1 MPTTEY
7 PQLEGQIYTSNS
19 ASSRFYAPSD
29 ISRIH
34 GMQWEYICSAPN
46 GRNEGT
52 TSWLC
57 FHSHWQWFWGWQ
69 YTKLQHSMSIGFFF
83 IQVQWCYLSLCC
95 HTLVWKDQQCT
106 QWKHRN
112 VEGPSCLSTK
122 PLALHCSYPHWYYIL
137 CCSSG
142 SHLWCQLISHDLK
155 PCHAYNMFNMFYVN
169 TYVDHH
175 AFSFAGWSTFY
186 ILGYVCSTHQ

>member
-1 MPTTEY
+1 MP
-7 PQLEGQIYTSNS
+7 QVTSAEFMGCS
-19 ASSRFYAPSD
+19 ESTYVQHQMGGMRGPHHDCVFIHTGSD
-29 ISRIH
+29 S
-34 GMQWEYICSAPN
+34 EDD
-46 GRNEGT
+46 
-52 TSWLC
+52 
-57 FHSHWQWFWGWQ
+57 
-69 YTKLQHSMSIGFFF
+69 SIQSFNIAWVLAFFF

-169 TYVDHH
+169 TYVNHH

-186 ILGYVCSTHQ
+186 ILRYVCSTHQ